1 MSSRGKIPEGLH
13 EELFAVS
20 LELNPSTGIG
30 YTDKD
35 LVKWLADRGVA
46 CSHDAV
52 TATLRPYRRAAREAR
67 LERMRTRAS
76 EELPGRI
83 TSHGALMDQLLVDA
97 KAAKTVASRVKAIG
111 EHRKG
116 IETLARIAS
125 GSEDVKLQG
134 SPQGLAE
141 FLANAFGRDAS
152 GPMEG

>member
-20 LELNPSTGIG
+20 LELNPSSGLP
-30 YTDKD
+30 YNDKD
-35 LVKWLADRGVA
+35 LVTWLAARGVA
-46 CSHDAV
+46 CSHDTV

-125 GSEDVKLQG
+125 GSEDVKVSG
-134 SPQGLAE
+134 SPEGLAE
-141 FLANAFGRDAS
+141 FLSAAFGS
-152 GPMEG
+152 GTAPP

>member
-35 LVKWLADRGVA
+35 LAAWVAKRGVVV
-46 CSHDAV
+46 SHDTV

-125 GSEDVKLQG
+125 GSEDVKVSG
-134 SPQGLAE
+134 SPEGLAE
-141 FLANAFGRDAS
+141 FLSAAFGS
-152 GPMEG
+152 GTTPP